1 VILALVKTSQSKVE
15 NRKQTKLSNTANQR
29 VLTTFDE
36 CLCLNFVTISF
47 YGHRKVVKRV
57 SKLKTAFSAWNK
69 IVKHMKLTQGLEQIR
84 DIQTR
89 FKNKKSEVWRIIVI
103 LNAC

>member
-1 VILALVKTSQSKVE
+1 MILALVKTSQSKVE

-47 YGHRKVVKRV
+47 YGHRKVDKRV

-69 IVKHMKLTQGLEQIR
+69 IVKHKKLTQGLEQIR
-84 DIQTR
+84 NIQTR
-89 FKNKKSEVWRIIVI
+89 FKEMKSEKV
-103 LNAC
+103 